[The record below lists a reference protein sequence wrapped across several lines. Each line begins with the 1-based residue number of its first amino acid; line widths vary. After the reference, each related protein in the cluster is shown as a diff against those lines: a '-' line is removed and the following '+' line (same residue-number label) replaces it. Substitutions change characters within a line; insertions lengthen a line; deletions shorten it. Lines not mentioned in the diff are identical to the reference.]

1 MVIVVVTVV
10 TMMYHLAVLTESI
23 KIFTMAKVIL
33 KKREHIDILRGFPWI
48 YNNEIAKIEGD
59 FSPGD
64 VIDIYDAKN
73 TFLGRGYINP
83 KSKITVRVLTRKNEK
98 IDRDFF
104 FKRILQAWE
113 YRKKLVDTSSCRVI
127 FGEADMIPGLIV
139 DKFEDILVI
148 QTLALG
154 IDRFKDTI
162 VDILDEILQPRG
174 IYERNDVP
182 VREVEG
188 LPQRKGFLKGIF
200 DTKIEIEE
208 NGLRIIVDVE
218 NGQKTGYFLD
228 QRENRIALRGIVE
241 GAEVLDAFCYTGSF
255 ALHSAKFGAS
265 KITAVDSSHSAL
277 ELARKNAELNGFLEK
292 IEFIEEDVFDI
303 LTEFYKSGRTFDVI
317 ILDPP
322 AFAKSQRH
330 IEGAIRGYKEI
341 NLRAIKMIRDGGFL
355 VTCSCSQHIT
365 PAIFQEIINSA
376 MIDANKILR
385 LVEFRTQAKD
395 HPILL
400 SYPESLYLK
409 CGIYQVLKRG

>member
-1 MVIVVVTVV
+1 
-10 TMMYHLAVLTESI
+10 
-23 KIFTMAKVIL
+23 MAKVIL
-33 KKREHIDILRGFPWI
+33 KKKEHIDIVRGFPWI
-48 YNNEIAKIEGD
+48 YDNEIARVEGD

-64 VIDIYDAKN
+64 IVDIYDVTN

-83 KSKITVRVLTRKNEK
+83 KSKITVRILTRKEED
-98 IDRDFF
+98 IDKSFF

-113 YRKKLVDTSSCRVI
+113 YRKRLVDTRSCRVV

-162 VDILDEILQPRG
+162 VEVLDEILQPRG

-188 LPQRKGFLKGIF
+188 LPQKKSFLKGVF
-200 DTKIEIEE
+200 DTKVEIEE

-228 QRENRIALRGIVE
+228 QRENRNALKGIVE
-241 GAEVLDAFCYTGSF
+241 GAEVLDTFCYTGSF
-255 ALHSAKFGAS
+255 ALHAVKFGAS
-265 KITAVDSSHSAL
+265 KVIAIDSSVQAL
-277 ELARKNAELNGFLEK
+277 ELARKNAELNEFDK
-292 IEFIEEDVFDI
+292 RIEFIEGNAFDI
-303 LTEFYKSGRTFDVI
+303 LREFYKDGRTFDVI

-330 IEGAIRGYKEI
+330 IEGAVRGYKEI
-341 NLRAIKMIRDGGFL
+341 NLRAIKMIREGGFL

-365 PAIFQEIINSA
+365 PEIFQQIIDSA
-376 MIDANKILR
+376 RIDANRMLR

-409 CGIYQVLKRG
+409 CGIYQVLKKS

>member
-1 MVIVVVTVV
+1 
-10 TMMYHLAVLTESI
+10 
-23 KIFTMAKVIL
+23 MAKVIL
-33 KKREHIDILRGFPWI
+33 KKKEHIDIVRGFPWI
-48 YNNEIAKIEGD
+48 YDNEIARVEGD

-64 VIDIYDAKN
+64 IVDIYDVTN

-83 KSKITVRVLTRKNEK
+83 KSKITVRILTRKEED
-98 IDRDFF
+98 IDKSFF

-113 YRKKLVDTSSCRVI
+113 YRKRLVDTRSCRVV

-154 IDRFKDTI
+154 IDIFKDTI
-162 VDILDEILQPRG
+162 VEVLDEILQPRG

-188 LPQRKGFLKGIF
+188 LPQKKGFLKRVF
-200 DTKIEIEE
+200 DTKVEIEE
-208 NGLRIIVDVE
+208 DGLRIIVDVE

-228 QRENRIALRGIVE
+228 QRENRNALKGIVE
-241 GAEVLDAFCYTGSF
+241 GAEVLDTFCYTGSF
-255 ALHSAKFGAS
+255 ALHAVKFGAS
-265 KITAVDSSHSAL
+265 KVIAIDSSVQAL
-277 ELARKNAELNGFLEK
+277 ELARKNAELNEFDK
-292 IEFIEEDVFDI
+292 RIEFIEGNAFDI
-303 LTEFYKSGRTFDVI
+303 LREFYKDGRTFDVI

-330 IEGAIRGYKEI
+330 IEGAVRGYKEI
-341 NLRAIKMIRDGGFL
+341 NLRAIKMIREGGFL

-365 PAIFQEIINSA
+365 PEIFQQIIDSA
-376 MIDANKILR
+376 RIDANRMLR

-409 CGIYQVLKRG
+409 CGIYQVLKKS

>member
-1 MVIVVVTVV
+1 
-10 TMMYHLAVLTESI
+10 
-23 KIFTMAKVIL
+23 MAKVIL
-33 KKREHIDILRGFPWI
+33 KKKEHIDIVRGFPWI
-48 YNNEIAKIEGD
+48 YDNEIARVEGD

-64 VIDIYDAKN
+64 IVDIYDVTN

-83 KSKITVRVLTRKNEK
+83 KSKITVRILTRKEED
-98 IDRDFF
+98 IDKSFF

-113 YRKKLVDTSSCRVI
+113 YRKRLVDTRSCRVI

-162 VDILDEILQPRG
+162 VEVLDEILQPRG

-188 LPQRKGFLKGIF
+188 LPQKKGFLKGVF
-200 DTKIEIEE
+200 DTKVEIEE

-228 QRENRIALRGIVE
+228 QRENRNALKGIVE
-241 GAEVLDAFCYTGSF
+241 GAEVLDTFCYTGSF
-255 ALHSAKFGAS
+255 ALHAVKFGAS
-265 KITAVDSSHSAL
+265 KVIAIDSSVQAL
-277 ELARKNAELNGFLEK
+277 ELARKNAELNEFDK
-292 IEFIEEDVFDI
+292 RIEFIEGNAFDI
-303 LTEFYKSGRTFDVI
+303 LREFYKDGRTFDVI

-330 IEGAIRGYKEI
+330 IEGAVRGYKEI
-341 NLRAIKMIRDGGFL
+341 NLRAIKMIREGGFL

-365 PAIFQEIINSA
+365 PEIFQQIIDSA
-376 MIDANKILR
+376 RIDANRMLR

-409 CGIYQVLKRG
+409 CGIYQVLKKS

>member
-1 MVIVVVTVV
+1 
-10 TMMYHLAVLTESI
+10 
-23 KIFTMAKVIL
+23 MARVIL
-33 KKREHIDILRGFPWI
+33 KKKEHIDIVRGFPWV
-48 YNNEIAKIEGD
+48 YDNEIARIEGN

-64 VIDIYDAKN
+64 IVDIYDITN

-83 KSKITVRVLTRKNEK
+83 KSKITVRVLTRKKEE
-98 IDRDFF
+98 IDKEFF
-104 FKRILQAWE
+104 YKRILQAWE
-113 YRKKLVDTSSCRVI
+113 YRKRLVDTRSCRVV
-127 FGEADMIPGLIV
+127 FGEADMLPGLIV

-154 IDRFKDTI
+154 IDRFKDII
-162 VDILDEILQPRG
+162 VEVLDEIFQPKG

-182 VREVEG
+182 IREVEG
-188 LPQRKGFLKGIF
+188 LPQKKGFLKGVF
-200 DTKIEIEE
+200 DTKVEIEE
-208 NGLRIIVDVE
+208 NGLKLIVDVE

-228 QRENRIALRGIVE
+228 QRENRNALKGIVD
-241 GAEVLDAFCYTGSF
+241 GAEVLDTFCYTGSF
-255 ALHSAKFGAS
+255 ALHAVKFGAQ
-265 KITAVDSSHSAL
+265 KVIAVDSSESAL
-277 ELARKNAELNGFLEK
+277 ELARKNAELNGFEEK
-292 IEFIEEDVFDI
+292 IEFVEGNVFDI
-303 LTEFYKSGRTFDVI
+303 LRDFYKSGRTFDVI

-322 AFAKSQRH
+322 AFAKTQRH

-365 PAIFQEIINSA
+365 PEIFQGIIDSA
-376 MIDANKILR
+376 RIDANKILR

-409 CGIYQVLKRG
+409 CGIYQVLRKS

>member
-1 MVIVVVTVV
+1 MAP
-10 TMMYHLAVLTESI
+10 YS
-23 KIFTMAKVIL
+23 KIDTMAKVIL
-33 KKREHIDILRGFPWI
+33 KKKEHIDVVRGFPWV
-48 YNNEIAKIEGD
+48 YDNEIERIEGN

-64 VIDIYDAKN
+64 VVDIYDITN

-83 KSKITVRVLTRKNEK
+83 KSKITVRVLTRKEEE
-98 IDRDFF
+98 IDKEFF
-104 FKRILQAWE
+104 FKRIIQAWE
-113 YRKKLVDTSSCRVI
+113 YRKKLVDTRSCRIV
-127 FGEADMIPGLIV
+127 FGEADMLPGLIV

-154 IDRFKDTI
+154 IDRFKDII
-162 VDILDEILQPRG
+162 VEVLDEIFQPRG

-188 LPQRKGFLKGIF
+188 LPQKKGFLKGVF
-200 DTKIEIEE
+200 DTKVEIEE
-208 NGLRIIVDVE
+208 NGLKLIVDVE

-228 QRENRIALRGIVE
+228 QRENRNALKGIVD

-255 ALHSAKFGAS
+255 ALHAVKFGA
-265 KITAVDSSHSAL
+265 KKVIAIDSSAPAL
-277 ELARKNAELNGFLEK
+277 ELAKKNAELNGFEEK
-292 IEFIEEDVFDI
+292 IEFIEGNVFDI
-303 LTEFYKSGRTFDVI
+303 LRDFYKSGRVFDVI

-322 AFAKSQRH
+322 AFAKTQRH

-365 PAIFQEIINSA
+365 PEIFQRIIDSA
-376 MIDANKILR
+376 RIDANKILR

-409 CGIYQVLKRG
+409 CGIYQVLRKS

>member
-1 MVIVVVTVV
+1 
-10 TMMYHLAVLTESI
+10 
-23 KIFTMAKVIL
+23 MAKVIL
-33 KKREHIDILRGFPWI
+33 KKREHTNIVRGFPWI
-48 YNNEIAKIEGD
+48 YNNEIARIEGD

-64 VIDIYDAKN
+64 IVDIYDAKN

-83 KSKITVRVLTRKNEK
+83 KSKITVRVLTRKDED

-104 FKRILQAWE
+104 FKRIMQAWE
-113 YRKKLVDTSSCRVI
+113 YRMEFIDTSSCRVV

-139 DKFEDILVI
+139 DKFEDILVV

-162 VDILDEILQPRG
+162 ISILDEIFQPRG

-200 DTKIEIEE
+200 DTKIEIKE

-228 QRENRIALRGIVE
+228 QRENRSALKDIVR

-255 ALHSAKFGAS
+255 SLHAIKFGAS
-265 KITAVDSSHSAL
+265 KVIAIDSSSSAL
-277 ELARKNAELNGFLEK
+277 DLARKNAELNGFTER
-292 IEFIEEDVFDI
+292 IEFIEGDAFDI
-303 LTEFYKSGRTFDVI
+303 LRDFYKSGKTFDVV

-365 PAIFQEIINSA
+365 PEIFQGIINSA

-409 CGIYQVLKRG
+409 CGIYQVLTKS

>member
-1 MVIVVVTVV
+1 
-10 TMMYHLAVLTESI
+10 
-23 KIFTMAKVIL
+23 MAKVIL
-33 KKREHIDILRGFPWI
+33 KKKEHIDIVRGFPWI
-48 YNNEIAKIEGD
+48 YDNEIARVEGD

-64 VIDIYDAKN
+64 IVDIYDVTN

-83 KSKITVRVLTRKNEK
+83 KSKITVRILTRKEEE
-98 IDRDFF
+98 IDKSFF

-113 YRKKLVDTSSCRVI
+113 YRKRLVDTRSCRVV

-162 VDILDEILQPRG
+162 VEVLDEILQPRG

-188 LPQRKGFLKGIF
+188 LPQKKGFLKGVF

-228 QRENRIALRGIVE
+228 QRENRNALKGIVE
-241 GAEVLDAFCYTGSF
+241 GAEVLDTFCYTGSF
-255 ALHSAKFGAS
+255 ALHAVKFGARRV
-265 KITAVDSSHSAL
+265 IAIDSSVQAL
-277 ELARKNAELNGFLEK
+277 ELARENAKLNGFDER
-292 IEFIEEDVFDI
+292 IEFIEGNAFDI
-303 LTEFYKSGRTFDVI
+303 LREFYKNGRTFDVI

-341 NLRAIKMIRDGGFL
+341 NLRAIKMIREGGFL

-365 PAIFQEIINSA
+365 PEIFQQIIDSA
-376 MIDANKILR
+376 RIDANKMLR

-409 CGIYQVLKRG
+409 CGIYQVLKKS

>member
-1 MVIVVVTVV
+1 
-10 TMMYHLAVLTESI
+10 
-23 KIFTMAKVIL
+23 MAKVIL
-33 KKREHIDILRGFPWI
+33 KKKEHIDIVRGFPWI
-48 YNNEIAKIEGD
+48 YDNEIARVEGD

-64 VIDIYDAKN
+64 IVDIYDVTN

-83 KSKITVRVLTRKNEK
+83 KSKITVRILTRKEED
-98 IDRDFF
+98 IDKSFF

-113 YRKKLVDTSSCRVI
+113 YRKRLVDTRSCRVV

-162 VDILDEILQPRG
+162 VEVLDEILQPRG

-188 LPQRKGFLKGIF
+188 LPQKKGFLKGVF
-200 DTKIEIEE
+200 DTKVEIEE

-228 QRENRIALRGIVE
+228 QRENRNALKGIVE
-241 GAEVLDAFCYTGSF
+241 GAEVLDTFCYTGSF
-255 ALHSAKFGAS
+255 ALHAVKFGAS
-265 KITAVDSSHSAL
+265 KVIAIDSSVQAL
-277 ELARKNAELNGFLEK
+277 ELARKNAELNEFDK
-292 IEFIEEDVFDI
+292 RIEFIEGNAFDI
-303 LTEFYKSGRTFDVI
+303 LREFYKDGRTFDVI

-330 IEGAIRGYKEI
+330 IEGAVRGYKEI
-341 NLRAIKMIRDGGFL
+341 NLRAIKMIREGGFL

-365 PAIFQEIINSA
+365 PEIFQQIIDSA
-376 MIDANKILR
+376 RIDANRMLR

-409 CGIYQVLKRG
+409 CGIYQVLKKS

>member
-1 MVIVVVTVV
+1 
-10 TMMYHLAVLTESI
+10 
-23 KIFTMAKVIL
+23 MAKVIL
-33 KKREHIDILRGFPWI
+33 KKKEHIDIVRGFPWI
-48 YNNEIAKIEGD
+48 YDNEIARVEGD

-64 VIDIYDAKN
+64 IVDIYDVTN

-83 KSKITVRVLTRKNEK
+83 KSKITVRILTRKEED
-98 IDRDFF
+98 IDKSFF

-113 YRKKLVDTSSCRVI
+113 YRKRLVDTRSCRVV

-154 IDRFKDTI
+154 IDRFKDII
-162 VDILDEILQPRG
+162 VEVLDEILQPRG

-188 LPQRKGFLKGIF
+188 LPQKKGFLKGVF
-200 DTKIEIEE
+200 DTKVEIEE

-228 QRENRIALRGIVE
+228 QRENRNALKGIVE
-241 GAEVLDAFCYTGSF
+241 GAEVLDTFCYTGSF
-255 ALHSAKFGAS
+255 ALHAVKFGAS
-265 KITAVDSSHSAL
+265 KVIAIDSSVQAL
-277 ELARKNAELNGFLEK
+277 ELARKNAELNEFDK
-292 IEFIEEDVFDI
+292 RIEFIEGNAFDI
-303 LTEFYKSGRTFDVI
+303 LREFYKDGRTFDVI

-330 IEGAIRGYKEI
+330 IEGAVRGYKEI
-341 NLRAIKMIRDGGFL
+341 NLRAIKMIREGGFL

-365 PAIFQEIINSA
+365 PEIFQQIIDSA
-376 MIDANKILR
+376 RIDANRMLR

-409 CGIYQVLKRG
+409 CGIYQVLKKS

>member
-1 MVIVVVTVV
+1 
-10 TMMYHLAVLTESI
+10 
-23 KIFTMAKVIL
+23 MAKVIL
-33 KKREHIDILRGFPWI
+33 KKKEHIDIVRGFPWI
-48 YNNEIAKIEGD
+48 YDNEIARVEGD

-64 VIDIYDAKN
+64 IVDIYDVTN

-83 KSKITVRVLTRKNEK
+83 KSKITVRILTRKEED
-98 IDRDFF
+98 IDKSFF

-113 YRKKLVDTSSCRVI
+113 YRKRLVDTRSCRVV

-154 IDRFKDTI
+154 IDIFKDTI
-162 VDILDEILQPRG
+162 VEVLDEILQPRG

-188 LPQRKGFLKGIF
+188 LPQKKGFLKRVF
-200 DTKIEIEE
+200 DTKVEIEE

-228 QRENRIALRGIVE
+228 QRENRNALKGIVE
-241 GAEVLDAFCYTGSF
+241 GAEVLDTFCYTGSF
-255 ALHSAKFGAS
+255 ALHAVKFGAS
-265 KITAVDSSHSAL
+265 KVIAIDSSVQAL
-277 ELARKNAELNGFLEK
+277 ELARKNAELNEFDK
-292 IEFIEEDVFDI
+292 RIEFIEGNAFDI
-303 LTEFYKSGRTFDVI
+303 LREFYKDGRTFDVI

-330 IEGAIRGYKEI
+330 IEGAVRGYKEI
-341 NLRAIKMIRDGGFL
+341 NLRAIKMIREGGFL

-365 PAIFQEIINSA
+365 PEIFQQIIDSA
-376 MIDANKILR
+376 RIDANRMLR

-409 CGIYQVLKRG
+409 CGIYQVLKKS

>member
-1 MVIVVVTVV
+1 
-10 TMMYHLAVLTESI
+10 
-23 KIFTMAKVIL
+23 MAKVIL
-33 KKREHIDILRGFPWI
+33 KKKEHIDIVRGFPWI
-48 YNNEIAKIEGD
+48 YDNEIARVEGD

-64 VIDIYDAKN
+64 IVDIYDVTN

-83 KSKITVRVLTRKNEK
+83 KSKITVRILTRKEEE
-98 IDRDFF
+98 IDKSFF

-113 YRKKLVDTSSCRVI
+113 YRKRLVDTRSCRVV

-139 DKFEDILVI
+139 DKFEDVLVI

-162 VDILDEILQPRG
+162 VEVLDEILQPRG

-188 LPQRKGFLKGIF
+188 LPQKKGFLKGVF

-228 QRENRIALRGIVE
+228 QRENRNALKGIVE
-241 GAEVLDAFCYTGSF
+241 GAEVLDTFCYTGSF
-255 ALHSAKFGAS
+255 ALHAVKFGARRV
-265 KITAVDSSHSAL
+265 IAIDSSVYAL
-277 ELARKNAELNGFLEK
+277 DLARKNAALNGFDER
-292 IEFIEEDVFDI
+292 IEFIEGNAFDI
-303 LTEFYKSGRTFDVI
+303 LREFYKNGKTFDVI

-341 NLRAIKMIRDGGFL
+341 NLRAIKMIREGGFL

-365 PAIFQEIINSA
+365 PEVFQQIIDSA
-376 MIDANKILR
+376 RIDANKMLR

-409 CGIYQVLKRG
+409 CGIYQVLKKS

>member
-1 MVIVVVTVV
+1 MAP
-10 TMMYHLAVLTESI
+10 YS
-23 KIFTMAKVIL
+23 KIDTMAKVIL
-33 KKREHIDILRGFPWI
+33 KKKEHIDVVRGFPWI
-48 YNNEIAKIEGD
+48 YDNEIERIEGN

-64 VIDIYDAKN
+64 VVDIYDITN

-83 KSKITVRVLTRKNEK
+83 KSKITVRVLTRKEEE
-98 IDRDFF
+98 IDKEFF
-104 FKRILQAWE
+104 FKRIIQAWE
-113 YRKKLVDTSSCRVI
+113 YRKKLVDTRSCRIV
-127 FGEADMIPGLIV
+127 FGEADMLPGLIV

-154 IDRFKDTI
+154 IDRFKDII
-162 VDILDEILQPRG
+162 VEVLDEIFQPRG

-188 LPQRKGFLKGIF
+188 LPQKKGFLKGVF
-200 DTKIEIEE
+200 DTKVEIEE
-208 NGLRIIVDVE
+208 NGLKLIVDVE

-228 QRENRIALRGIVE
+228 QRENRNALKGIVD

-255 ALHSAKFGAS
+255 ALHAVKFGA
-265 KITAVDSSHSAL
+265 KKVIAIDSSAPAL
-277 ELARKNAELNGFLEK
+277 ELAKKNAELNGFEEK
-292 IEFIEEDVFDI
+292 IEFIEGNVFDI
-303 LTEFYKSGRTFDVI
+303 LRDFYKSGRVFDVI

-322 AFAKSQRH
+322 AFAKTQRH

-365 PAIFQEIINSA
+365 PEIFQRIIDSA
-376 MIDANKILR
+376 RIDANKILR

-409 CGIYQVLKRG
+409 CGIYQVLRKS

>member
-1 MVIVVVTVV
+1 
-10 TMMYHLAVLTESI
+10 
-23 KIFTMAKVIL
+23 MAKVIL
-33 KKREHIDILRGFPWI
+33 KKKEHIDIVRGFPWI
-48 YNNEIAKIEGD
+48 YDNEIARVEGD

-64 VIDIYDAKN
+64 IVDIYDVTN

-83 KSKITVRVLTRKNEK
+83 KSKITVRILTRKEED
-98 IDRDFF
+98 IDKSFF

-113 YRKKLVDTSSCRVI
+113 YRKRLVDTRSCRVV

-154 IDRFKDTI
+154 IDIFKDTI
-162 VDILDEILQPRG
+162 VEVLDEILQPRG

-188 LPQRKGFLKGIF
+188 LPQKKGFLKGVF
-200 DTKIEIEE
+200 DTKVEIEE

-228 QRENRIALRGIVE
+228 QRENRNALKGIVE
-241 GAEVLDAFCYTGSF
+241 GAEVLDTFCYTGSF
-255 ALHSAKFGAS
+255 ALHAVKFGAS
-265 KITAVDSSHSAL
+265 KVIAIDSSVQAL
-277 ELARKNAELNGFLEK
+277 ELARKNAELNEFDK
-292 IEFIEEDVFDI
+292 RIEFIEGNAFDI
-303 LTEFYKSGRTFDVI
+303 LREFYKDGRTFDVI

-330 IEGAIRGYKEI
+330 IEGAVRGYKEI
-341 NLRAIKMIRDGGFL
+341 NLRAIKMIREGGFL

-365 PAIFQEIINSA
+365 PEIFQQIIDSA
-376 MIDANKILR
+376 RIDANRMLR

-409 CGIYQVLKRG
+409 CGIYQVLKKS